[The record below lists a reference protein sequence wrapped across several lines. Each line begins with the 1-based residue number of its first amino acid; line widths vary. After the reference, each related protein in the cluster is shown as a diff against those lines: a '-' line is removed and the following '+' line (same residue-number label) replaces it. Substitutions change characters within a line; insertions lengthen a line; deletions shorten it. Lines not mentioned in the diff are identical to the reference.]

1 MTSWA
6 EEEVKAANL
15 GDKRLNRRLGK
26 VLEHL
31 GQHPQISIPAACGG
45 WSETLGAYRF
55 FDNEKA
61 TFEGVLAPHY
71 AATLERRWPVRWC

>member
-45 WSETLGAYRF
+45 WAETLGAYRF

-61 TFEGVLAPHY
+61 TFEDAKTP
-71 AATLERRWPVRWC
+71 